1 MSALDLTPAQMLM
14 EHEVADL
21 RKEMKSNFEYLKD
34 SINSVLDVVRDV
46 RTEAKNTNGK
56 VAALIEWRL
65 RLEGGAIVV
74 KGIWGAIGVYVIA
87 ATIGLFYMWVSFQQ
101 MAAKLDN
108 IDITIRN
115 TVRAEMQGLTLEEVK

>member
-1 MSALDLTPAQMLM
+1 MELTPAQMLM

-21 RKEMKSNFEYLKD
+21 RKELRSNFEYLKE
-34 SINSVLDVVRDV
+34 SINSVLDVVKDV

-65 RLEGGAIVV
+65 RLEGGATVV

-101 MAAKLDN
+101 MAVKLDN
-108 IDITIRN
+108 IDVTIRN
-115 TVRAEMQGLTLEEVK
+115 TVRAEMTVS